1 MTSFI
6 GARQIS
12 EKAPELTVWVGF
24 DFRAFDL
31 GAQVLKPVQFC
42 RAYPVIFSIAPKLDR
57 VSASAHGH
65 PRIEQACAQAFPN
78 ALTSSLSSVTWN
90 DRAMV

>member
-12 EKAPELTVWVGF
+12 EKAPEITVWVGF

-42 RAYPVIFSIAPKLDR
+42 RAYPVIFSIAPK
-57 VSASAHGH
+57 
-65 PRIEQACAQAFPN
+65 AQGIAK
-78 ALTSSLSSVTWN
+78 LTQ
-90 DRAMV
+90 